1 MQNKAVYHFCFFNNF
16 YFQMQVWQPLGHKAQ
31 PSFQIGLFIILYL
44 HIDCL
49 CVMRLGG
56 ISFLISYIEGLT

>member
-1 MQNKAVYHFCFFNNF
+1 
-16 YFQMQVWQPLGHKAQ
+16 MQVWQPLGHKAQ